1 MDNKIFE
8 IRKIVVSTLKEYDE
22 KIEIDE
28 NVSLKK
34 DLCEIGMDS
43 LAVIMIIV
51 KIEEFYNIE
60 IPDDL
65 LTLENFSSIL
75 KIYGCIMQCKNRSR
89 RR

>member
-34 DLCEIGMDS
+34 IF
-43 LAVIMIIV
+43 V
-51 KIEEFYNIE
+51 
-60 IPDDL
+60 
-65 LTLENFSSIL
+65 
-75 KIYGCIMQCKNRSR
+75 R
-89 RR
+89 